1 MYNAR
6 IRTDYG
12 SKLARDK
19 MIRVSEEEYEALK
32 AAKEELEDRQQVA
45 VAGQSGVDLGSLA
58 LGAVAAIGA
67 IRLLKWLTDEEE

>member
-1 MYNAR
+1 
-6 IRTDYG
+6 
-12 SKLARDK
+12 